1 MHLRLAHLRQILSS
15 RSMSDTGCAA
25 LRAAAPDQDTPLA
38 TAAAIPP
45 PVRVEITV
53 SEEGSDC
60 SGSPTRLRL
69 LAAPAI
75 LGSNPPAAP
84 AASPAARPAALGGP
98 EFGAEGVVEEEEEEE
113 KEEEEVREQGDAL
126 GAGEGENSE
135 PITPTLQ
142 GASPV
147 KPPVRAHAKA
157 A

>member
-1 MHLRLAHLRQILSS
+1 M
-15 RSMSDTGCAA
+15 GCAA

-38 TAAAIPP
+38 TAAAVPP

-53 SEEGSDC
+53 SEEGSDS

-69 LAAPAI
+69 LAAPVT
-75 LGSNPPAAP
+75 LDSNPPAAP
-84 AASPAARPAALGGP
+84 AASPAAPPAALSGP
-98 EFGAEGVVEEEEEEE
+98 ELGAEGVVKEEEEEG
-113 KEEEEVREQGDAL
+113 KEEEEVGEQGGEL
-126 GAGEGENSE
+126 GAGEDEDRK

-147 KPPVRAHAKA
+147 MRPVRAHAKA